1 MIGLLWL
8 LCREQSVG
16 NQRQEQENPLLG
28 HCCSDGVVVMV
39 YHCSDGDLD
48 QSDSGGDGEKW
59 SELEFILK
67 IQLTGLADRLDLK
80 CGRKIRSLALDMF
93 NVRCLLR
100 HPSGDVE

>member
-8 LCREQSVG
+8 LCGEQSVG

-28 HCCSDGVVVMV
+28 HCCSGN
-39 YHCSDGDLD
+39 DGDLD

-67 IQLTGLADRLDLK
+67 IQLTELADRLDLK
-80 CGRKIRSLALDMF
+80 CGRKIRSLALDML
-93 NVRCLLR
+93 NLRCLLR